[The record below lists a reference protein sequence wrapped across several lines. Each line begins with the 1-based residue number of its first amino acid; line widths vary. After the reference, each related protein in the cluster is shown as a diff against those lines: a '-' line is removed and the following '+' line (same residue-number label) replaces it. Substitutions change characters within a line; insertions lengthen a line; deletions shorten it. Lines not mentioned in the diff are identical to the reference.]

1 MILIFK
7 LQDGSEHVLEL
18 PIVGNVLK
26 QNSVLTELQYRPQK
40 FDPWMIASPAITI
53 GVNQF
58 TMEEPKGNLVL
69 KSMFVEQ
76 RLIIENTFNTTLK
89 CFDVVF
95 QDNSVFIFTY

>member
-1 MILIFK
+1 
-7 LQDGSEHVLEL
+7 
-18 PIVGNVLK
+18 
-26 QNSVLTELQYRPQK
+26 
-40 FDPWMIASPAITI
+40 MIASPAITI

-58 TMEEPKGNLVL
+58 TMEEPKGNLVF

-89 CFDVVF
+89 GFDVVF